1 MMRRTS
7 IFGYRAEDMIGQPVA
22 QLHFAED
29 VGKLS
34 ETICAQSKGRDGF
47 AEMFETGV
55 APDWGGLL

>member
-1 MMRRTS
+1 
-7 IFGYRAEDMIGQPVA
+7 MIGQPVA